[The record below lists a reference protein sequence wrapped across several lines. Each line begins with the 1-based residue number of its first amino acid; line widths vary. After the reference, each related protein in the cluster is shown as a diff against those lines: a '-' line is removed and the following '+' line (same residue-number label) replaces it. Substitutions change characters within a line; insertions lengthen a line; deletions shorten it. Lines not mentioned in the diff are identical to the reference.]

1 MLRELR
7 AHFEKWRIL
16 GYFLAKFPLEKPKIT
31 ILTYNCAH
39 LKSTK
44 ESVTFEYLEKKKI
57 FFFTEKKKSRKG
69 RRVKYSKKESIFL
82 QRRRKMEKEKEGG
95 K

>member
-44 ESVTFEYLEKKKI
+44 ESLTV
-57 FFFTEKKKSRKG
+57 
-69 RRVKYSKKESIFL
+69 
-82 QRRRKMEKEKEGG
+82 EGG
-95 K
+95 TGW

>member
-44 ESVTFEYLEKKKI
+44 ESLTV
-57 FFFTEKKKSRKG
+57 
-69 RRVKYSKKESIFL
+69 
-82 QRRRKMEKEKEGG
+82 EGG
-95 K
+95 TGWYRVGLGQYGAFLVDI

>member
-44 ESVTFEYLEKKKI
+44 ESVTFEYIDIYFAVLD
-57 FFFTEKKKSRKG
+57 S
-69 RRVKYSKKESIFL
+69 SI
-82 QRRRKMEKEKEGG
+82 GDIVSH
-95 K
+95 